1 MGLGFF
7 VWLVFG
13 GCLVGLGFSVLSFCT
28 IQDKCACRTICFP
41 SAVVL
46 GFGLA
51 VLGIPSMIA
60 ADFDSG
66 CLKIIIIKNKII
78 FFKKTVK

>member
-1 MGLGFF
+1 MGLGFS

-66 CLKIIIIKNKII
+66 CLNNNKKENNI
-78 FFKKTVK
+78 FLKKTVK